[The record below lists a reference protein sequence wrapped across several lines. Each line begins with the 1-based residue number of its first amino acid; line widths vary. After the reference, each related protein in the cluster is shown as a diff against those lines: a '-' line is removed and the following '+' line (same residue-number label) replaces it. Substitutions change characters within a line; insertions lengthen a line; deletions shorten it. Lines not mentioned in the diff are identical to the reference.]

1 VGRDVRTWHE
11 TLGSGDARLADEPSL
26 AQWAPGTWAP
36 FDPAAR
42 LLAVAGP
49 VREREA
55 IRAFELWRT
64 APRGYDNGAR
74 RARLRAQAE
83 RALADVA
90 ADESPRRASHAGTLL
105 GVLLASEDE
114 DAARSTLEAAV
125 RVDPANDDAKY
136 DLELLIRRAL
146 DKGARE
152 GAGNSSGTRG
162 DRAEGA
168 GAAAPGSGY

>member
-1 VGRDVRTWHE
+1 VGRDVRAWGDA
-11 TLGSGDARLADEPSL
+11 LRSSDARLADEPSL

-42 LLAVAGP
+42 LLAVEGP

-55 IRAFELWRT
+55 VRAFELWRT

-90 ADESPRRASHAGTLL
+90 ADHSPRRASHAGTLL

-114 DAARSTLEAAV
+114 DGARSTLEAAV
-125 RVDPANDDAKY
+125 RADPSNDDAKY
-136 DLELLIRRAL
+136 DLELLIRRAFG
-146 DKGARE
+146 KATRE